1 MAEEQEDGAE
11 DRARDEKLRRADPE
25 YEVAEL
31 PEAAERQ
38 LEPDRE
44 EQQDDPQLAE
54 QRDVLGRRDRDMF
67 QPRKIRGERAEPR
80 RAAEQPDED
89 EAEQGRE
96 GAARAGGGSQAP
108 RERTSGVT

>member
-1 MAEEQEDGAE
+1 MRISDWSS
-11 DRARDEKLRRADPE
+11 DVCSAD
-25 YEVAEL
+25 L
-31 PEAAERQ
+31 

-80 RAAEQPDED
+80 RADEQPDED
-89 EAEQGRE
+89 EADHGRE
-96 GAARAGGGSQAP
+96 AEAREGGDYNARRAEHHQRS
-108 RERTSGVT
+108 EENTSELKSLMRNTYVVF